1 MEYGQ
6 ETFSSR
12 SCHFTLLICA
22 VILFGRQTDL
32 PLVNADL
39 IGAGRFGDPDFP
51 VFDDQMVC
59 AAGCTIDREFLI
71 FCEIECLDDVSV
83 DRDLDDFCRALM
95 HQLCPEKQK
104 SGSRKDTAIRIRS
117 CFLKSVCFMSLFSVI
132 KIS

>member
-1 MEYGQ
+1 M
-6 ETFSSR
+6 
-12 SCHFTLLICA
+12 
-22 VILFGRQTDL
+22 DL

-59 AAGCTIDREFLI
+59 AAGCTIDSELLI

-83 DRDLDDFCRALM
+83 DRDLDDFCWALM

-104 SGSRKDTAIRIRS
+104 SGSRKDHGDQDQVL
-117 CFLKSVCFMSLFSVI
+117 FLKKCVFHVFIFCHKNLL
-132 KIS
+132 KTQ

>member
-1 MEYGQ
+1 M
-6 ETFSSR
+6 
-12 SCHFTLLICA
+12 
-22 VILFGRQTDL
+22 DL

-83 DRDLDDFCRALM
+83 DRDLRRLLPGSYASALSRETEER
-95 HQLCPEKQK
+95 QPQGPRR
-104 SGSRKDTAIRIRS
+104 SGSGPVS
-117 CFLKSVCFMSLFSVI
+117 
-132 KIS
+132 

>member
-1 MEYGQ
+1 M
-6 ETFSSR
+6 
-12 SCHFTLLICA
+12 
-22 VILFGRQTDL
+22 DL

-83 DRDLDDFCRALM
+83 DRDLDDFCISFVPRNRRAAAA
-95 HQLCPEKQK
+95 
-104 SGSRKDTAIRIRS
+104 RTTAIRIRS